1 MSQRTKGNEF
11 NSTAQDTMMEEGQA
25 LRIELIQEEKQP
37 VLEPLSGEA
46 PKAGQDMGVDGPAHH
61 RLRTKWPLLHKETG
75 SERELDLSPHQG
87 SRSSRT
93 TCGAYLVQFLDEAEP
108 LIQGLGVGRCALSHL
123 RGQGMDPSPRRAPL
137 AGSEALGLPFLLQ
150 GALCLWSLGHPLCVH
165 PDGER
170 TTSPSSRPSGTSAC
184 RTRQKTMNPLLCL
197 DVGGAN

>member
-1 MSQRTKGNEF
+1 MSG
-11 NSTAQDTMMEEGQA
+11 

-46 PKAGQDMGVDGPAHH
+46 PKSGHDQGVDGPAHH
-61 RLRTKWPLLHKETG
+61 QLRTKWPLLRKLAG
-75 SERELDLSPHQG
+75 SEREIDLSPHLD
-87 SRSSRT
+87 SRSSLT

-108 LIQGLGVGRCALSHL
+108 LIQGLGGRRCALSHL

-137 AGSEALGLPFLLQ
+137 AGPEALCPPFLLQ
-150 GALCLWSLGHPLCVH
+150 GAVCLWSLGRPLCVH

-170 TTSPSSRPSGTSAC
+170 TTSPSSRPRGTSAC

-197 DVGGAN
+197 DVGGDN

>member
-1 MSQRTKGNEF
+1 
-11 NSTAQDTMMEEGQA
+11 MMEEGQA

-75 SERELDLSPHQG
+75 SERELDLSPHLD

-108 LIQGLGVGRCALSHL
+108 LIQGLGGGRCTLSHL
-123 RGQGMDPSPRRAPL
+123 RDRRWIRPL
-137 AGSEALGLPFLLQ
+137 
-150 GALCLWSLGHPLCVH
+150 GALHSPALKPWAYHFCCREPCVC
-165 PDGER
+165 G
-170 TTSPSSRPSGTSAC
+170 PSGIRCAFTLTG
-184 RTRQKTMNPLLCL
+184 RGPPHPRPVPVGRQHAGRDRKR
-197 DVGGAN
+197 